1 MEARISEL
9 FPEDESL
16 RQNFQGILEYSYDAT
31 DWEQDKDGHDE
42 RIVLEPPLTFYD
54 RHVDQNLILKSI
66 RTLNFSLG
74 KWLSALGIEEV
85 ANFIKQGYSVST
97 QQPHGLAVPYHL
109 NSSPTL
115 AKDVKSYY
123 YRHVG
128 MIAARFAANL
138 CIHPQQPTWNTCV
151 FALYEPGTERN
162 ERVCKEAGLS
172 VFRLQPLESVANSM
186 PPQVVDALRKLH
198 QSKSTFAIW
207 EVFASIRATKTLVR
221 SLVQL
226 SHFPWAATSTSGHS
240 ITLPPLT
247 PPEDGNSL
255 AARLGT
261 ASEYVVQPPQASL
274 EVSAVSPTTSS
285 SMTGATISVPPRIG
299 TRRSGR
305 RSYVPSATQY
315 IQHAWARAAMT
326 DSTFIIFHCGRY
338 ERIGIR
344 HRKTQTLYLSEL
356 VDTVLSSDPAYRAL
370 HIGLHLAIVKDLL
383 DRKTFHPVESSVE
396 DRFKRRRGSRPE
408 DDVQRK
414 RQKLDSETTK
424 GGNST
429 DALKIGDVDT
439 PQLAEELE
447 SRMLAL
453 FYLDYDCYRSPAPS
467 SFHRVAPSCS
477 FVSSAESFKPPKRK
491 SAYKPVQ
498 YFTLV
503 LGPPLAEGAV
513 GVGHPAETIFV
524 STSRGSIRN
533 DNLMVKLAFGEA
545 EREKM
550 WHEYRI
556 YQHMWRNKDIKGIV
570 KVYGMFQDA
579 ETGTLALLMEYGGTS
594 ATRREAARTG
604 QVDVLHLT
612 SDERDSL
619 EIALTSTH
627 EAGVVHGDVRS
638 DNILVDG
645 SNRFRIIDFD
655 CATLEDPRTSLR
667 MVFESETLKGFLKVI
682 DST

>member
-1 MEARISEL
+1 METRISGL
-9 FPEDESL
+9 FPGDESL
-16 RQNFQGILEYSYDAT
+16 RQIFQGILEYSYDAA

-42 RIVLEPPLTFYD
+42 RIVLESPLTFYD
-54 RHVDQNLILKSI
+54 RHIDQNLNLKSI
-66 RTLNFSLG
+66 RNLKISLG
-74 KWLSALGIEEV
+74 KYLEALGIEEV
-85 ANFIKQGYSVST
+85 ANFIKQGRSIST
-97 QQPHGLAVPYHL
+97 QRPHGLAIPYHL

-123 YRHVG
+123 YTHVG

-151 FALYEPGTERN
+151 FALYEPGTERD
-162 ERVCKEAGLS
+162 ERVCKEVGLS
-172 VFRLQPLESVANSM
+172 VFRLQPLESVANSI
-186 PPQVVDALRKLH
+186 PPQVADALRKLH

-207 EVFASIRATKTLVR
+207 EVFASIRATKTL
-221 SLVQL
+221 
-226 SHFPWAATSTSGHS
+226 
-240 ITLPPLT
+240 
-247 PPEDGNSL
+247 
-255 AARLGT
+255 
-261 ASEYVVQPPQASL
+261 
-274 EVSAVSPTTSS
+274 
-285 SMTGATISVPPRIG
+285 
-299 TRRSGR
+299 
-305 RSYVPSATQY
+305 
-315 IQHAWARAAMT
+315 AWARAAVT

-383 DRKTFHPVESSVE
+383 DRKTSHPVESSVE
-396 DRFKRRRGSRPE
+396 DHFKRRRGSRPE

-429 DALKIGDVDT
+429 DALKIGDVD
-439 PQLAEELE
+439 LAEELE

-453 FYLDYDCYRSPAPS
+453 FYLDYGCYRSPAPS

-477 FVSSAESFKPPKRK
+477 FVSSVESFKPPKRK
-491 SAYKPVQ
+491 SAYKPVH

-513 GVGHPAETIFV
+513 GVGHPAEIIFV

-533 DNLMVKLAFGEA
+533 NNLVVKLAFGEA

-556 YQHMWRNKDIKGIV
+556 YQHMWRNKDMKGIV

-579 ETGTLALLMEYGGTS
+579 ETGTLALLMEHGGTS
-594 ATRREAARTG
+594 ATRREAARSG

-619 EIALTSTH
+619 EIALTSIH

-655 CATLEDPRTSLR
+655 CATLEDPRTSLK
-667 MVFESETLKGFLKVI
+667 MVFESQTLKGFLNVI
-682 DST
+682 NST